1 MVVNNKKIYNIY
13 KMKSDNLHKYFLKRT
28 INNLNNFNY
37 FEYINNYNDLTFMN
51 ENEAK
56 YHYIKYGIFENRTF
70 KTNNLDNFNYKSYL
84 SKYDDLKHMNEY
96 EAKLH
101 YIRYGKYENRT
112 FKLDFKNLNHILYI
126 NPDTESNINIVY
138 TNIFSNNNTLAHIKA
153 ISYLKYLEG
162 NNFLIIEKKINIDNI
177 NFELM
182 DEFDILLI
190 KENNNR
196 YEKWNT
202 NIKYDNNYIINR
214 RCLDKIFKL
223 IEYDFI
229 ERKYN
234 NNIEIDIIFSNLET
248 WIMV

>member
-1 MVVNNKKIYNIY
+1 
-13 KMKSDNLHKYFLKRT
+13 MKSDNLYKYFLKRT
-28 INNLNNFNY
+28 INYLNDFNY
-37 FEYINNYNDLTFMN
+37 FEYINNYDDLTFMN

-56 YHYIKYGIFENRTF
+56 YHYIKYGITENRTY

-84 SKYDDLKHMNEY
+84 GKYDDLKHMNEY

-112 FKLDFKNLNHILYI
+112 FKSYLNNINHILYI
-126 NPDTESNINIVY
+126 NNYNDDILENINIPY
-138 TNIFSNNNTLAHIKA
+138 TNIFSKNNTLAHIKA
-153 ISYLKYLEG
+153 ISYLKYLVG

-196 YEKWNT
+196 YEKWNK

-234 NNIEIDIIFSNLET
+234 NNIEIDYIFSNLET
-248 WIMV
+248 RIMV